1 MKKLFCLLALLPLLL
16 LIAPPAVKAAS
27 PLDEIENYQVTV
39 DPQKDGTLNIA
50 YHIDWKVLNDTSEG
64 PLTWVRIGIPN
75 QYADTLTPI
84 SQNIRK
90 IQYTGD
96 GGDYVR
102 IDFDKS
108 YYAGNVV
115 SFSFSLHQSHMFTLD
130 KSTGGCS
137 YSFTPGWFDAINV
150 RSMTLLWNKTNV
162 GKSDAS
168 GSSGNYLTWASPLA
182 AGQKLTAS
190 ISYPAGVFDTSASW
204 QLDSAADSSSN
215 IDSAS
220 ESDSESDSDA
230 PFAVFIPIVLF
241 AGFFVLSLILRIRGG
256 GYRGGFGGRGRGGF
270 WGGGPFIG
278 GGGGGGGACA
288 SSCACACACACAGGG
303 RAGCSAKNFY
313 GATVPLRELEKQLRE
328 ANGET
333 AKK

>member
-1 MKKLFCLLALLPLLL
+1 MKKFFCLLVLLPLLL
-16 LIAPPAVKAAS
+16 LAVPPAAKAAS

-115 SFSFSLHQSHMFTLD
+115 SFAFSIHQSHMAAPD
-130 KSTGGCS
+130 ESTGGCS
-137 YSFTPGWFDAINV
+137 YSFTPGWFDAIEV
-150 RSMTLLWNKTNV
+150 KSMTLLWNKANV
-162 GKSDAS
+162 LHSDAT
-168 GSSGNYLTWASPLA
+168 GSSGNYLTWFSPLA
-182 AGQKLTAS
+182 AGQKLTATV
-190 ISYPAGVFDTSASW
+190 SYPAGVFDIGGSGQLVSGASG
-204 QLDSAADSSSN
+204 SSPA
-215 IDSAS
+215 IDSV
-220 ESDSESDSDA
+220 SESDSDSDSGS
-230 PFAVFIPIVLF
+230 PFAVFIPILLF
-241 AGFFVLSLILRIRGG
+241 AGAFVLSLILRIRGG

-278 GGGGGGGACA
+278 GGGGCACA

-313 GATVPLRELEKQLRE
+313 GAAVRLEELAKRLGSPSGD
-328 ANGET
+328 A